1 MIVIRGRTHID
12 PAVFAVFRPRRAVYK
27 RRHLFPTLS
36 PTPPPLTQIHP
47 SRPPPD
53 HPRQPLCPSPPSRI
67 SPSSTNSYVL
77 YLVCLRLSAASP
89 ARRFAQIAKDT
100 YTVFDF
106 WASWCGPCKV
116 ISPIFEKLATQFPN
130 VEFYK
135 VNVDE
140 AEEISQEVG
149 VRAVRSSIPHF
160 WRCCTDL
167 ASSLCRCPPSLCSRT
182 DRR

>member
-1 MIVIRGRTHID
+1 M
-12 PAVFAVFRPRRAVYK
+12 
-27 RRHLFPTLS
+27 
-36 PTPPPLTQIHP
+36 
-47 SRPPPD
+47 
-53 HPRQPLCPSPPSRI
+53 

-77 YLVCLRLSAASP
+77 ILSRLSRSSALVCLGRRHSS
-89 ARRFAQIAKDT
+89 ARRFAQIAKDV

-116 ISPIFEKLATQFPN
+116 ISPIFEKLSTQFPN

-149 VRAVRSSIPHF
+149 VRAVRVRITIS
-160 WRCCTDL
+160 RCLC
-167 ASSLCRCPPSLCSRT
+167 AYQISSLCRCPPLLCSRT
-182 DRR
+182 ARR

>member
-1 MIVIRGRTHID
+1 M
-12 PAVFAVFRPRRAVYK
+12 
-27 RRHLFPTLS
+27 
-36 PTPPPLTQIHP
+36 
-47 SRPPPD
+47 
-53 HPRQPLCPSPPSRI
+53 

-77 YLVCLRLSAASP
+77 IYLVCPGRRCSS
-89 ARRFAQIAKDT
+89 ARRFAQIAKDV

-116 ISPIFEKLATQFPN
+116 ISPIFEKLSTQFPN

-149 VRAVRSSIPHF
+149 VRAVRARFPQFPVPAYSFDI
-160 WRCCTDL
+160 L
-167 ASSLCRCPPSLCSRT
+167 ALQMPTFALFKNGQKVKEVVGANPPALQVRS
-182 DRR
+182 